1 MMLSFMAHQVQV
13 FLFFGLFL
21 RRALELIR
29 LLFLFH
35 AVAVGVAEAVLVVE
49 GVVVVLLVEESV
61 GVAVT

>member
-29 LLFLFH
+29 LLFLFP